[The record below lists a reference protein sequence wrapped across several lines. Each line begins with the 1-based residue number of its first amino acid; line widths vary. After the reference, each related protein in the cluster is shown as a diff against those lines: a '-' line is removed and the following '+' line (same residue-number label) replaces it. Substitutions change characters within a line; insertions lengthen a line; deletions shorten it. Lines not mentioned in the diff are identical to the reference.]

1 MRVNVV
7 NGFSKHPEG
16 GNPAGVVYL
25 NEEPCSKEQNRR
37 QNCGEEKPEHL
48 TDEQMQQVA
57 AWLHSLNCI
66 YHSSEY
72 RSFAIRYFTPAAEV
86 PLCGHAT
93 IASFSYLYQ
102 KGVIGDG
109 VYELVTT
116 EAQLTVEVSEGIIW
130 MEMDA
135 PQLQQKLE
143 PKMVQ
148 RICDA
153 YELDVTA
160 LDETMEVRIVKSGL
174 RDIHVCVKSRDDL
187 LAGCAA

>member
-7 NGFSKHPEG
+7 NGFSEHPEG

-25 NEEPCSKEQNRR
+25 NEELCLKEQNRH
-37 QNCGEEKPEHL
+37 QDCDGEKPEHL
-48 TDEQMQQVA
+48 TDEQMQQA
-57 AWLHSLNCI
+57 AARLHFSETAFITRLND
-66 YHSSEY
+66 

-116 EAQLTVEVSEGIIW
+116 EAQLAVDMEKMYSKDEILLMYLNTINYGDGCYGI
-130 MEMDA
+130 E
-135 PQLQQKLE
+135 
-143 PKMVQ
+143 
-148 RICDA
+148 
-153 YELDVTA
+153 
-160 LDETMEVRIVKSGL
+160 
-174 RDIHVCVKSRDDL
+174 
-187 LAGCAA
+187 AAAQNYFQV